1 MRIHFLGGTNDTGND
16 SFSRKVKNGGLLV
29 SLKKGSQGLII
40 IDIYL
45 NVPMSY
51 LCVRV
56 FVL

>member
-1 MRIHFLGGTNDTGND
+1 MTLGMIV
-16 SFSRKVKNGGLLV
+16 SREKCNNGGLLV